1 MIMTDAGR
9 AHGQDLLALV
19 ADPVRLSGRLFR
31 RGDLL
36 MLDTPVSAIRRL

>member
-19 ADPVRLSGRLFR
+19 ADPVRITGQVFR

-36 MLDTPVSAIRRL
+36 ILDAPVSSIRRL